1 MKKGIAGFALSAVL
15 VLVAAMPVQAGDK
28 NGCSIAGTWMGFTGP
43 NSGWVATND
52 GKTINAGSVT
62 LEVTGFD
69 ATLNGWFANAQKGAV
84 IVRGNWKRVGTN
96 VSYID
101 GVSLA
106 VDTDGNTLYVARLYG
121 FRTIMDDCNTVL
133 IGPLTLA
140 LYAPAQNPYAPD
152 AEPFYQMSMPDHFGF
167 RLPAEAPAE

>member
-1 MKKGIAGFALSAVL
+1 MVKGIAGIALSAML
-15 VLVAAMPVQAGDK
+15 TLVAAMPAQAGDK
-28 NGCSIAGTWMGFTGP
+28 LGCSIAGTWMGFTGP

-69 ATLNGWFANAQKGAV
+69 TTLSGWFANAQKGAV
-84 IVRGNWKRVGTN
+84 IVRGNWTRLGAN

-101 GVSLA
+101 GVSLV
-106 VDTDGNTLYVARLYG
+106 VDTDGNTLYIARLSGY
-121 FRTIMDDCNTVL
+121 RTVMDDCNTLLV
-133 IGPLTLA
+133 GPLTLA

-152 AEPFYQMSMPDHFGF
+152 AEPFYQIPMPDHYGF
-167 RLPAEAPAE
+167 RLPVEVPK